1 MISTARSLRR
11 QVTLAAA
18 GCLAV
23 VACEAAHAQRYEEMR
38 SINSNEARVL
48 AGRVSATLRGA
59 TSLSDAQ
66 EKELQKYFMGYYFP
80 AMTKTDAASLGELA
94 DMRQKL
100 FSQYIDF
107 ARSPQVRQEMVQM
120 TYRAMARIAMGNY
133 HPAARYN
140 AVLAIGML
148 DEKPASRGANPTPP
162 TPLPAATKALLAV
175 LTQDEIKV
183 GEKNIK
189 VPVSAKVGALVG
201 LERHARFGINE
212 QYAEQVTQATLAV
225 IEAEGPPKDV
235 SRGVHHWMKCQAARV
250 LANQYAEGITPA
262 VHQALLSLV
271 ADEQMSID
279 DRVGVVQL
287 LQKIKYEGVADI
299 DAEESAWLLG
309 QLAERV
315 VSRSAKE
322 AQDYLDELVQGGGF
336 AAGRGRGGGYGE
348 FGGGSAANMGPQL
361 EKARMLARMNAV
373 VLGTQSVSKLSP
385 EMTDKLTKLF
395 EPMDAV
401 IDTAAKK
408 DVVDTKV
415 AREVISLSDQISS
428 LIADWKPAEP
438 AEAPA
443 EAAPAEAAPEEAA
456 VEEVS

>member
-1 MISTARSLRR
+1 MISTGFYVRKHVAL
-11 QVTLAAA
+11 LAAC
-18 GCLAV
+18 CLPWLV
-23 VACEAAHAQRYEEMR
+23 VDDACAQRYEQMR
-38 SINSNEARVL
+38 SINPNEARVI

-59 TSLSDAQ
+59 TTLSDAQ
-66 EKELQKYFMGYYFP
+66 KKELAKYFMGYYFP

-107 ARSPQVRQEMVQM
+107 ANSPQVRTEVIDM
-120 TYRAMARIAMGNY
+120 TYKAMARIAMGNY

-148 DEKPASRGANPTPP
+148 DDKPATRGATPTPP
-162 TPLPAATKALLAV
+162 TPLPKATKALLAV
-175 LTQDEIKV
+175 LTQDEIKIGDKTV
-183 GEKNIK
+183 K

-201 LERHARFGINE
+201 LERHARFGISE
-212 QYAEQVTQATLAV
+212 QYAEQVTQATLAI
-225 IEAEGPPKDV
+225 IEQQQPPEDV

-250 LANQYAEGITPA
+250 LANQYSEGITSA
-262 VHQALLSLV
+262 VHEALLSLV
-271 ADEQMSID
+271 SDEEMSLD
-279 DRVGVVQL
+279 DRVCVVQL

-299 DAEESAWLLG
+299 DADNSAWLLG

-322 AQDYLDELVQGGGF
+322 SQDYLDELVQGGGF
-336 AAGRGRGGGYGE
+336 GAARRGGGYGE
-348 FGGGSAANMGPQL
+348 FGGGSTANMGPQL
-361 EKARMLARMNAV
+361 EKARMLARMNAIV
-373 VLGTQSVSKLSP
+373 AGAQSISKLSP
-385 EMTDKLTKLF
+385 EMTDKLTQLF
-395 EPMDAV
+395 QPMDAV

-415 AREVISLSDQISS
+415 ARQVINLSDEISKLVAS
-428 LIADWKPAEP
+428 WKPAEP

-443 EAAPAEAAPEEAA
+443 EAPADASPADAP